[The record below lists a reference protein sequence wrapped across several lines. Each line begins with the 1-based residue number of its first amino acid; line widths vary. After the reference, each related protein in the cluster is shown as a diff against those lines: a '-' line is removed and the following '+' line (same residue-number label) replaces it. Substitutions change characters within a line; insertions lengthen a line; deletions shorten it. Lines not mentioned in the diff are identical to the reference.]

1 VRGWNLAALGCAA
14 SIVVATAA
22 GCGGSSTTASVASK
36 PAPTPTTTA
45 PANPN
50 QFGEIALTSSAFK
63 NGHPIPAA
71 YTCTGTG
78 GSPPLQWRKVPQEA
92 VELFILTLDL
102 PRNGRTKV
110 LWTVGAVQPGD
121 GQMAAGTVP
130 PGAVVGKNAAG
141 KAGWS
146 GACGAKGER
155 HRVAFLIYALKKKL
169 HLKPGYNPLAVRT
182 QLKAAAIS
190 TGLTIASYKHS

>member
-1 VRGWNLAALGCAA
+1 
-14 SIVVATAA
+14 VAAA
-22 GCGGSSTTASVASK
+22 GCGGSSSTTASVASK

-71 YTCTGTG
+71 YTCTGTSG
-78 GSPPLQWRKVPQEA
+78 PPPLQWRKIPQEA

-102 PRNGRTKV
+102 PKSGRTKV
-110 LWTVGAVQPGD
+110 LWTVGAIPPGD

-130 PGAVVGKNAAG
+130 AGAVVGKNDAG
-141 KAGWS
+141 KVGWS
-146 GACGAKGER
+146 GVCGAKGER
-155 HRVAFLIYALKKKL
+155 HRVAILMYALRKKL
-169 HLKPGYNPLAVRT
+169 NLKPGYNPLAIRT

>member
-1 VRGWNLAALGCAA
+1 MRGWNLAALGCAA
-14 SIVVATAA
+14 SIVVATAT

-63 NGHPIPAA
+63 NAHPIPAA

-78 GSPPLQWRKVPQEA
+78 GPPPLQWRKIPQEA

-102 PRNGRTKV
+102 PKSGRTKV
-110 LWTVGAVQPGD
+110 LWTVGGIQPGD

-130 PGAVVGKNAAG
+130 PGAVVGKNDAG
-141 KAGWS
+141 KVGWS
-146 GACGAKGER
+146 GVCGTKGER
-155 HRVAFLIYALKKKL
+155 HRVAFLIYALRKKL
-169 HLKPGYNPLAVRT
+169 HLKPGYDPLAVRAR
-182 QLKAAAIS
+182 LKAATIS
-190 TGLTIASYKHS
+190 TGLTIASYKHA